1 MRLTPT
7 CTCPTSRTARV
18 PRCITAVQFL
28 LRRVIRRAVAAGV
41 LLGMVIFVTTPALAT
56 AAPAPG
62 GVDWH
67 TPRGAAALDTVIGSS
82 RSVGKPL
89 LLYWGAVWCPPCN
102 QLEATLF
109 RRPEF
114 IELSRRFV
122 AVHLDGDSPG
132 AQKLGAQYKVRG
144 YPTMIVFDTRG
155 RELTRLPGEVDAPVY
170 LKALKA
176 VLGEGDNTP
185 VRPVADL
192 LAAARRGDALPAA
205 DWRRLAWYSWDTDE
219 ARLLPAAEL
228 PTVLAALGR
237 TSATVDVAASTRLQL
252 KAVIASTDKGAAR
265 LDDDTRFNA
274 AAALLRLL
282 GEAGAAR
289 EQMDLVTFAV
299 NDLAGNL
306 AAPGTPQREQLV
318 QVWAQSARRLQADTT
333 LSRADR
339 LGALQARVDLAAL
352 GRLPGDASIDAE
364 LRADIRAAVAAADQG
379 STDPAERQSVIPTA
393 AHLLQSAGMSNESDT
408 LLRAS
413 LSRSPAPYYL
423 MSQLAGNAAQ
433 RGDKAAAL
441 RWSGQAWQS
450 AKGPATRLQWGAAH
464 LARLIDL
471 APDDAAQIEKVA
483 TAILREAAAVPDVFH
498 ERNARSL
505 QRITSRLT
513 DWAGPAGATERLTRL
528 ARALDPVCA
537 QLPAQDSA
545 RAQCAAL
552 LRPHG

>member
-1 MRLTPT
+1 MGLNLLLRQLARRGFAALLLLALAIGVNTPT
-7 CTCPTSRTARV
+7 IA
-18 PRCITAVQFL
+18 A
-28 LRRVIRRAVAAGV
+28 AAG
-41 LLGMVIFVTTPALAT
+41 T
-56 AAPAPG
+56 PG
-62 GVDWH
+62 GVDWKS
-67 TPRGAAALDTVIGSS
+67 PQGAVALDGVITGS
-82 RSVGKPL
+82 RSAGKPL

-144 YPTMIVFDTRG
+144 YPTMIVFDLRG

-170 LKALKA
+170 LKALRA
-176 VLGEGDNTP
+176 VLGDGDNAP

-228 PTVLAALGR
+228 PSVLAALGR
-237 TSATVDVAASTRLQL
+237 ASATVDVAASTRLQL
-252 KAVIASTDKGAAR
+252 KAVIASTDKGAAK
-265 LDDDTRFNA
+265 LDDDARFSA

-289 EQMDLVTFAV
+289 EQMDLVTGAV
-299 NDLAGNL
+299 TDLAGSL

-352 GRLPGDASIDAE
+352 GRLPGDASIDAD
-364 LRADIRAAVAAADQG
+364 LRADIRAAVAAADRG
-379 STDPAERQSVIPTA
+379 SSDPAERQSVIPTA
-393 AHLLQSAGMSNESDT
+393 AHLLQSAGLGNESDT

-423 MSQLAGNAAQ
+423 MSQLAGNAAE
-433 RGDKAAAL
+433 RGNKAAAL
-441 RWSGQAWQS
+441 RWSRQAWQL
-450 AKGPATRLQWGAAH
+450 AKGPATRLQWGAAY

-471 APDDAAQIEKVA
+471 APDDAARIEQVA
-483 TAILREAAAVPDVFH
+483 AAILREAAAVPDVYH

-505 QRITSRLT
+505 QRIASRLT
-513 DWAGPAGATERLTRL
+513 DWAGPAGATERLNRL
-528 ARALDPVCA
+528 ARGLDPVCA

-545 RAQCAAL
+545 RTQCAAL

>member
-1 MRLTPT
+1 M
-7 CTCPTSRTARV
+7 A
-18 PRCITAVQFL
+18 
-28 LRRVIRRAVAAGV
+28 
-41 LLGMVIFVTTPALAT
+41 
-56 AAPAPG
+56 AAPATTG
-62 GVDWH
+62 GVDWKS
-67 TPRGAAALDTVIGSS
+67 PQGAAALDAIVASS
-82 RSVGKPL
+82 RAAGRPL

-109 RRPEF
+109 RRPDF
-114 IELSRRFV
+114 IALTRRVV

-132 AQKLGAQYKVRG
+132 AQKLGAQYRVRG
-144 YPTMIVFDTRG
+144 YPTVIVFDPRG

-170 LKALKA
+170 LQALAA
-176 VLGEGDNTP
+176 VLVEGDAAP

-192 LAAARRGDALPAA
+192 LAAARRGEALTAG

-219 ARLLPAAEL
+219 ARLLPAADL
-228 PTVLAALGR
+228 ATVLAALGR
-237 TSATVDVAASTRLQL
+237 AGAAVNLAASTRLQL
-252 KAVIASTDKGAAR
+252 KAVIASSEPGAAK
-265 LDDDTRFNA
+265 LDEDARFSA

-289 EQMDLVTFAV
+289 EQMDLVTGAV
-299 NDLAGNL
+299 TELAGSL
-306 AAPGTPQREQLV
+306 AAAGTPQREQLM
-318 QVWAQSARRLQADTT
+318 QVWAQSARRLQSDVT

-352 GRLPGDASIDAE
+352 GQLPGDVTIDAG
-364 LRADIRAAVAAADQG
+364 LRSDIRTAVAAADRD

-393 AHLLQSAGMSNESDT
+393 AHLLQSAGMGSESDA

-423 MSQLAGNAAQ
+423 MSQLASNAAA

-441 RWSGQAWQS
+441 RWSGRAWRT
-450 AKGPATRLQWGAAH
+450 AKGSATRLQWGAAH
-464 LARLIDL
+464 LARLIEL
-471 APDDAAQIEKVA
+471 TPEDAAQIEKVA
-483 TAILREAAAVPDVFH
+483 ASILHDAAAVPDAYH

-505 QRITSRLT
+505 QRIASRLT
-513 DWAGPAGATERLTRL
+513 DWAGPAGATDRLNRL

-545 RAQCAAL
+545 RAQCSGL

>member
-1 MRLTPT
+1 M
-7 CTCPTSRTARV
+7 
-18 PRCITAVQFL
+18 
-28 LRRVIRRAVAAGV
+28 
-41 LLGMVIFVTTPALAT
+41 
-56 AAPAPG
+56 
-62 GVDWH
+62 
-67 TPRGAAALDTVIGSS
+67 
-82 RSVGKPL
+82 
-89 LLYWGAVWCPPCN
+89 
-102 QLEATLF
+102 
-109 RRPEF
+109 
-114 IELSRRFV
+114 

-144 YPTMIVFDTRG
+144 YPTMIVFDPRS

-228 PTVLAALGR
+228 PAVLATLGR
-237 TSATVDVAASTRLQL
+237 ASATVDVAASTRLQL
-252 KAVIASTDKGAAR
+252 KAVIASSDKGAAK
-265 LDDDTRFNA
+265 LDDDARFSA

-289 EQMDLVTFAV
+289 EQMDLVTGAV
-299 NDLAGNL
+299 TDLAGSL
-306 AAPGTPQREQLV
+306 SAAGTPQREQLV

-352 GRLPGDASIDAE
+352 GRLPGDTSIDAD
-364 LRADIRAAVAAADQG
+364 LRSDIRAAVAAADRD
-379 STDPAERQSVIPTA
+379 STDPAARQSVIPTA
-393 AHLLQSAGMSNESDT
+393 AHLLQSAGMGSESDA

-423 MSQLAGNAAQ
+423 MSQLAGNAAK
-433 RGDKAAAL
+433 RGDKAVAL
-441 RWSGQAWQS
+441 RWSAQAWQT

-471 APDDAAQIEKVA
+471 APDDSVQIEKVA
-483 TAILREAAAVPDVFH
+483 ATILREAAAVPDVYH

-505 QRITSRLT
+505 QRIASRLT
-513 DWAGPAGATERLTRL
+513 DWAGPAGATERLNRL

-545 RAQCAAL
+545 RAQCATL